1 MADRPPLPG
10 IPRRHLPDRREPD
23 LAAEKRPAVPPPPEP
38 AQPQAVPAPAPAPP
52 PVPVERGTSPSM
64 FAKQSRAKEYGVLLG
79 TVMAAATSAFA
90 AYQANSAAKPS
101 DVQSSSAAQQQA
113 ISAAEERLRIE
124 IGLDKEALKLR
135 VDSLEKRTSLA
146 EQRIV
151 YQADMLCDANE
162 GKPNE
167 TFPCE
172 HYEWKG
178 PALGH
183 LKPKRRTDA
192 KYPTPKE

>member
-1 MADRPPLPG
+1 M
-10 IPRRHLPDRREPD
+10 
-23 LAAEKRPAVPPPPEP
+23 PA
-38 AQPQAVPAPAPAPP
+38 

-79 TVMAAATSAFA
+79 TVMAAAASAFA

-162 GKPNE
+162 GRPNE